1 MVFTDINMIRIN
13 KIITKLI
20 ANVGTD
26 KITYF
31 LMGETISL
39 FSLL

>member
-1 MVFTDINMIRIN
+1 MAFIDMRKIN

-20 ANVGTD
+20 EKVGID
-26 KITYF
+26 KVTHF

-39 FSLL
+39 ISLL